1 MVILYTMATPP
12 FSNEQLAWLLPRL
25 SSEGESHTTSPA
37 TGTHLA
43 GPSMSSGTSLARP
56 STPNFVTG
64 TPLAGPSTP
73 TGNLDPP
80 SGPGVGSHVGTL
92 SSVPS
97 SSTPIQTESGR
108 FDLNELF

>member
-1 MVILYTMATPP
+1 MATPP

-37 TGTHLA
+37 TGTHL
-43 GPSMSSGTSLARP
+43 P

-108 FDLNELF
+108 FDLNELFLMNSEK